1 MNDVAIAAMLPTLLI
16 EPALPP
22 MAQITITDTASDAR
36 AGRWWCS
43 ATNGA

>member
-1 MNDVAIAAMLPTLLI
+1 MNDVAIAAMPPSLLI

-22 MAQITITDTASDAR
+22 VAQITMTETASDAR